1 MPSRQPRW
9 PSIGLASWSERTF
22 AIICSSRSRPM
33 WCASRRVYSSRRSV
47 YLGRN
52 SWSGGSR
59 RRIVTG
65 SPSIARKIPMK
76 SLRWNGRSFFTAA
89 WRAAES
95 VAMIISRTI
104 GIRSAAKNMC
114 SVRTR
119 PMPSAPNSRAFFAS
133 SGVSAFARTPSVRA
147 RSAQPRNSLTSSES
161 CGGISFTVTM
171 MKLSPPQL
179 IIDTV
184 KLIPP
189 QLSDEVKEFLGEL
202 RRDQLHRIDDDLTG
216 VAVDR
221 DQVPLPDRAAARFEH
236 APFLV
241 HDNVVR
247 ADDAALSHAD
257 RDDRRVRRTPAA
269 RGDDAF
275 GGVHA
280 GHVLGGRLRAHEDD
294 PLAVPGGLHRS
305 IGVED
310 HVSDGSPG
318 RGGQPPSE
326 QAPVRDRPL
335 RVLRVQHGEKELSEL
350 ARRHAEQRGVLIDD
364 ALAHEV
370 HGHAHRGGGRALA
383 GACLQEVEP
392 ALLDGEL
399 DVLHVLVVALEAIG
413 DVEQLVVDRGHPAL
427 EVVDTLGRADAGHD
441 VLALSVGEELR
452 VEVARA
458 GARVPR
464 EPDAGPGRL
473 AEVAE
478 DHRHHRD
485 GGPPVPWDAVDP
497 PVLGGLLGEPGIEH
511 GVDREA
517 QLLVRILRERRAS
530 ARAHDVLERLGE
542 FLELVRGYLRIALH
556 AEASLHGLELGV
568 EGLALDAEHD
578 PRERRDESPVA
589 VPGEAVVL
597 GPRGEPEHRRVVEA
611 EVEDGLHHARHG
623 RARGRADGDEER
635 TRGMH

>member
-76 SLRWNGRSFFTAA
+76 SSRWNGRSFFTAA

-161 CGGISFTVTM
+161 CGGISFTVSM
-171 MKLSPPQL
+171 MTSPVSPS
-179 IIDTV
+179 IEIRSPSRT
-184 KLIPP
+184 
-189 QLSDEVKEFLGEL
+189 
-202 RRDQLHRIDDDLTG
+202 
-216 VAVDR
+216 
-221 DQVPLPDRAAARFEH
+221 
-236 APFLV
+236 
-241 HDNVVR
+241 
-247 ADDAALSHAD
+247 
-257 RDDRRVRRTPAA
+257 VRRPAA
-269 RGDDAF
+269 CGDDAF

-280 GHVLGGRLRAHEDD
+280 GHVLGGRLRAHEND

-335 RVLRVQHGEKELSEL
+335 RVLRVQHWEKELSEL

-383 GACLQEVEP
+383 GACLQEVEL

-485 GGPPVPWDAVDP
+485 RGPP
-497 PVLGGLLGEPGIEH
+497 G
-511 GVDREA
+511 
-517 QLLVRILRERRAS
+517 
-530 ARAHDVLERLGE
+530 
-542 FLELVRGYLRIALH
+542 
-556 AEASLHGLELGV
+556 
-568 EGLALDAEHD
+568 
-578 PRERRDESPVA
+578 
-589 VPGEAVVL
+589 
-597 GPRGEPEHRRVVEA
+597 
-611 EVEDGLHHARHG
+611 
-623 RARGRADGDEER
+623 
-635 TRGMH
+635 